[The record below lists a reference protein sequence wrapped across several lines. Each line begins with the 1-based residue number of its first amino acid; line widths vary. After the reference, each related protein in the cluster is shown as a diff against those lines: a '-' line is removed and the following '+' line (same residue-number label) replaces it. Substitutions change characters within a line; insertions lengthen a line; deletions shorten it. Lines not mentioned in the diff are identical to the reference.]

1 MRLILLVAAAFFI
14 NTVSAQI
21 NLNTLKSAAVKA
33 QSVIQTKNFSK
44 DEVVKGLKEALIVG
58 STNAVI
64 NASESGGFNN
74 NPEIKIPFPKE
85 AKSMKKILLKFGMES
100 QIDKFEH
107 VLNKAAED
115 ASGLAKDIF
124 ISAVKSMT
132 INDAMSILKG
142 KDNAAT
148 TYLKTHAVEELYL
161 EFRPIVRNSIEKVNL
176 EKYWDILAKRYNAI
190 PITEDVNTSLED
202 YVTNQAIDGLFILI
216 EEEEL
221 NIRNNPKAR
230 VSEVLQKVFR

>member
-1 MRLILLVAAAFFI
+1 MKLILLVAAAFFI

-21 NLNTLKSAAVKA
+21 NLNTLKSAAFKA

-58 STNAVI
+58 STNAVV
-64 NASESGGFNN
+64 NASASGGFNN
-74 NPEIKIPFPKE
+74 NPAIRITFPKE
-85 AKSMKKILLKFGMES
+85 AKSMKKTLLKFGMKS

-115 ASGLAKDIF
+115 ATNLAKEIF

-148 TYLKTHAVEELYL
+148 TYLKTHTAEELYL

-202 YVTNQAIDGLFILI
+202 YITNQAIDGLFILI